1 MSRSFG
7 LSPEILA
14 YLAAVNPEEH
24 PVQKKCRAET
34 EAMGWVAR
42 MQISPEQGAFMQ
54 LIARVMGAKRYLE
67 VGVFTGY
74 SALTVGLVLKA
85 MHGTAAQILAC
96 DVAEE
101 WTAKGRGYWAEAGV
115 ADIIDLQ
122 IRPAVDTLDQRLAA
136 GEAGTFDLA
145 FVDADKTSYG
155 AYYERALALLRPG
168 GLMLFD
174 NVLWSGAVADSGA
187 VDSETVALRAVAAKA
202 KDDPRVHA
210 AMVAIGDGVLM
221 CVKL

>member
-7 LSPEILA
+7 LSPDVIA
-14 YLAAVNPEEH
+14 YLANANPEEH
-24 PVQKKCRAET
+24 PVQRKCRTET

-54 LIARVMGAKRYLE
+54 VLARLMAAKRYLE
-67 VGVFTGY
+67 IGVFTGY
-74 SALTVGLVLKA
+74 SALTVGLVLKEL
-85 MHGTAAQILAC
+85 HGAGAHILAC
-96 DVAEE
+96 DVADE

-122 IRPAVDTLDQRLAA
+122 IRPALETLEQRIAA
-136 GEAGTFDLA
+136 GEAGTYDMA
-145 FVDADKTSYG
+145 FIDADKTGYE
-155 AYYERALALLRPG
+155 AYYERVLMLLRPG

-187 VDSETVALRAVAAKA
+187 VDTETVALRAVAAKA

-210 AMVAIGDGVLM
+210 AMAAIGDGVLM
-221 CVKL
+221 ALKR

>member
-7 LSPEILA
+7 LSPDVLA
-14 YLAAVNPEEH
+14 YLARMNPDEH

-54 LIARVMGAKRYLE
+54 QIARIMGAKRYLE

-74 SALTVGLVLKA
+74 SALTIGLTLKE
-85 MHGTAAQILAC
+85 MHGSAAHILAC
-96 DVAEE
+96 DVAED
-101 WTAKGRGYWAEAGV
+101 WTAKGRAYWAEAGV

-122 IRPAVDTLDQRLAA
+122 IRPAAETLDARIAA
-136 GEAGTFDLA
+136 GEAGTYDLA
-145 FVDADKTSYG
+145 FIDADKTGYG
-155 AYYERALALLRPG
+155 AYYERALNLLRPG
-168 GLMLFD
+168 GLVLFD
-174 NVLWSGAVADSGA
+174 NVLWSGAVADAGA
-187 VDSETVALRAVAAKA
+187 VDTETVALREVAGKA

-210 AMVAIGDGVLM
+210 VMVGIGDGVLM
-221 CVKL
+221 CLKK